1 MNNESGLNE
10 SGLRTYVCKRARMC
24 SFLRE
29 RGFEPY
35 KVTPDRD
42 NPMYDVFLFTASPE
56 LYQAVME
63 YINTS
68 ENKCTSDSEIHDS
81 NNQMADEVDDLCE
94 YLNCCEEV
102 TPEVAICVKGGL
114 VSSVYA
120 NANMD
125 VDVYDLDVSDFP
137 DEGEQ
142 EAADQKE
149 AELDELVKSPG
160 WRAVW

>member
-1 MNNESGLNE
+1 MNNANE
-10 SGLRTYVCKRARMC
+10 QKTYVCKRARMC
-24 SFLRE
+24 SFLIE
-29 RGFEPY
+29 KGFTPY
-35 KVTPDRD
+35 KVAPDRD

-68 ENKCTSDSEIHDS
+68 CTNDPEIHDS

-160 WRAVW
+160 WRVVW

>member
-1 MNNESGLNE
+1 MICASIL
-10 SGLRTYVCKRARMC
+10 TVAKR
-24 SFLRE
+24 F
-29 RGFEPY
+29 
-35 KVTPDRD
+35 
-42 NPMYDVFLFTASPE
+42 
-56 LYQAVME
+56 
-63 YINTS
+63 
-68 ENKCTSDSEIHDS
+68 
-81 NNQMADEVDDLCE
+81 
-94 YLNCCEEV
+94 